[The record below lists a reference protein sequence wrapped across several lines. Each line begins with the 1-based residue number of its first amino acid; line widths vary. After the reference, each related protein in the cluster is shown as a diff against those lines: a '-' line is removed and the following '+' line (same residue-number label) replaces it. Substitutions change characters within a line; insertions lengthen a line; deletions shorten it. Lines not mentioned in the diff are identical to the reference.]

1 MRYYFYDINLI
12 LYNLLH
18 NFCASSDN
26 KNLFHSK
33 YVFLSDGTCPF
44 KNRKSPYN
52 AIAPIIFIMKVV
64 IYMSFIN
71 RIVNGD
77 FETGTLTP
85 WGSSNV
91 SITNLHSHTGNFSAQ
106 LLGGTT
112 SSLLTQLVPVV
123 PGESFEFFLSIA
135 KTGGL
140 PSPQVDITIIYLNI
154 VALPVSIGLS
164 TTIPFD
170 HLPDNTNNKNWTT
183 IYETTSIV
191 PLTAIDAV
199 VLINNVPSPATADI
213 VVDSIALLQ
222 TS

>member
-1 MRYYFYDINLI
+1 M
-12 LYNLLH
+12 
-18 NFCASSDN
+18 
-26 KNLFHSK
+26 
-33 YVFLSDGTCPF
+33 FLSDGTCPF
-44 KNRKSPYN
+44 KNGKSPYN
-52 AIAPIIFIMKVV
+52 EITPLILIMKVV
-64 IYMSFIN
+64 ICVSFTN

-91 SITNLHSHTGNFSAQ
+91 SITSLHSHTGTFAAQ

-135 KTGGL
+135 KIGGL
-140 PSPQVDITIIYLNI
+140 PSPQVDIKI
-154 VALPVSIGLS
+154 VYFNVIALPVSIGLS
-164 TTIPFD
+164 TTIPID

-199 VLINNVPSPATADI
+199 VIINNVPSASTADI
-213 VVDSIALLQ
+213 VVDDIALLQ